1 MIIPEP
7 RETSNTGLNFTVN
20 GHTIR
25 SKGFDIQ
32 MKLSFLLPLIA
43 AACLAGFAQ
52 EAMPRMTS
60 VEPMSGKVGDV
71 VAVTGENLD
80 KDNVAKVYLIDSK
93 NDLPCEITEQSATTI
108 KLKIPAKATGRMAF
122 MIRTG
127 GKEPKEI
134 VQPVKVTVE

>member
-1 MIIPEP
+1 
-7 RETSNTGLNFTVN
+7 
-20 GHTIR
+20 
-25 SKGFDIQ
+25 
-32 MKLSFLLPLIA
+32 MKPSFLIPLIA
-43 AACLAGFAQ
+43 ATCLIGFTQ

-80 KDNVAKVYLIDSK
+80 KANVVKVFLIDGK
-93 NDLPCEITEQSATTI
+93 NDLPCEVTEQSANSI
-108 KLKIPAKATGRMAF
+108 KVKIPAKAAGRMAF

-127 GKEPKEI
+127 GKEPKDI